1 MADPLNY
8 DIYFDSLSTGYA
20 DPSGLLTR
28 MTTDGAENVGCYEVP
43 EYDALIEQ
51 ALNAATFEERLQ
63 YFAEAEAYLCNGAYV
78 IPFISSLR
86 GYYMTNSMP
95 FTSPLTLYGNS
106 KYKGTLVMEEPL
118 TYEEYQTLESAY
130 NIAREEALKES

>member
-1 MADPLNY
+1 
-8 DIYFDSLSTGYA
+8 
-20 DPSGLLTR
+20 

-43 EYDALIEQ
+43 EYDALVEK

-86 GYYMTNSMP
+86 GYYMTNAMP

-106 KYKGTLVMEEPL
+106 KFKGALVMEEPL
-118 TYEEYQTLESAY
+118 TYEEYKTLEAAY
-130 NIAREEALKES
+130 DLARAEALKEN